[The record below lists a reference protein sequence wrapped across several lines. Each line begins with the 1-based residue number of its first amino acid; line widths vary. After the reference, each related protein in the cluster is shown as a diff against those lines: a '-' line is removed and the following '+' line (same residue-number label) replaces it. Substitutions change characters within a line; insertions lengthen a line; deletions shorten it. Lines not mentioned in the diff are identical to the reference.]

1 LGDHLSTRILFTAG
15 YASAIA
21 IGLPAGTLSLVGG
34 SAFGAL
40 LGFGLNYAAIIAGAA
55 GGYWLARIVGERT
68 TRRILQGRHAW
79 LDRLNAGGAHGFGTL
94 IGLQLS
100 PLFPNSI
107 VNLAAGVARL
117 DFSVYLASVVLGNLL
132 PTAAYSYVGA
142 MVLGAQSRMASP
154 VTRAIQVV
162 GVTVTVVL
170 VVVPLARWVRNRYR
184 SRTTSS

>member
-1 LGDHLSTRILFTAG
+1 
-15 YASAIA
+15 
-21 IGLPAGTLSLVGG
+21 
-34 SAFGAL
+34 

-68 TRRILQGRHAW
+68 TRRILRGRHAW
-79 LDRLNAGGAHGFGTL
+79 LDRLNAGGARRFGTL

-154 VTRAIQVV
+154 VTQAIQVV

-170 VVVPLARWVRNRYR
+170 VAIPLARWARTRYR
-184 SRTTSS
+184 SRAPSD